1 MWLIL
6 SLLAA
11 VSFGLRGILY
21 HAASRRGLNRSLMLC
36 GVFTTGAVLSLGG
49 ALAFAQQWSVAALCG
64 MMMGVFSYAAN
75 ASMFKGFAVGKPS
88 LIAILT
94 ALPPVV
100 VVIFAYLLWGETLNL
115 GQLASFVIILG
126 GILLV
131 RYSNDL
137 SLSNLQGAGWGLLA
151 TLFFGM
157 NDVTGKLSTVLGAD
171 MFPTLFWMFV
181 TGTAC
186 FGLSWLYEQRR
197 RPLDAA
203 AGRREGATVRAH
215 ATQHAPAVQPQAA
228 ASSAMATASADSL
241 AARPAHAQGID
252 SPLAS
257 AAAAA
262 SDDAAPGKAHWTP
275 RRTFLA
281 GLVVG
286 LTNISGMVFILSAFE
301 TGITSLVSAVIAL
314 NVLIILLYTRL
325 YLRERFTPLEL
336 TGMATAFV
344 GIVLLRVF

>member
-21 HAASRRGLNRSLMLC
+21 HAASRHGLNRSLMLC
-36 GVFTTGAVLSLGG
+36 GVFTTGAILSLGG
-49 ALAFAQQWSVAALCG
+49 ALVYAQHWSPAALCG

-100 VVIFAYLLWGETLNL
+100 VVILAYLLWGETLNL

-186 FGLSWLYEQRR
+186 FGFSWLYEQRR
-197 RPLDAA
+197 RPLA
-203 AGRREGATVRAH
+203 
-215 ATQHAPAVQPQAA
+215 
-228 ASSAMATASADSL
+228 
-241 AARPAHAQGID
+241 
-252 SPLAS
+252 
-257 AAAAA
+257 
-262 SDDAAPGKAHWTP
+262 AAPGKVRWTP